1 MSITT
6 IKKTANGLKTSDEA
20 VSQLGLDRLG
30 LRDPRESLRW
40 LRRTG
45 RLKFTRIGRH
55 LMFREEW
62 LDELIDRNAVLRKAP
77 RRESTRGSN

>member
-6 IKKTANGLKTSDEA
+6 SKKIANGLKTSDEA

-40 LRRTG
+40 LCRTG
-45 RLKFTRIGRH
+45 RLKFTRIGRRV
-55 LMFREEW
+55 MFRQEW
-62 LDELIDRNAVLRKAP
+62 LDELIDQNTVLRKAP

>member
-6 IKKTANGLKTSDEA
+6 NKQTAKGLKTSDEA

-40 LRRTG
+40 LCRTG
-45 RLKFTRIGRH
+45 RLRFTRIGRRV
-55 LMFREEW
+55 MFRQEW
-62 LDELIDRNAVLRKAP
+62 LDELIDQNTVLRKAP

>member
-6 IKKTANGLKTSDEA
+6 SKKIANGLKTSDEA

-40 LRRTG
+40 LCRTG
-45 RLKFTRIGRH
+45 RLRFTRIGRRV
-55 LMFREEW
+55 MFRQEW
-62 LDELIDRNAVLRKAP
+62 LDELIDQNTVLRKAP

>member
-6 IKKTANGLKTSDEA
+6 SKKIANGLKTSDEA

-40 LRRTG
+40 LCRTG
-45 RLKFTRIGRH
+45 RLKFTRIGRRV
-55 LMFREEW
+55 MFRQEW
-62 LDELIDRNAVLRKAP
+62 LDELIDRNAVIHKAP
-77 RRESTRGSN
+77 GRESARGSN

>member
-1 MSITT
+1 MTITT
-6 IKKTANGLKTSDEA
+6 SKETAKGLKTSDEA
-20 VSQLGLDRLG
+20 VSHLGLDRLG

-40 LRRTG
+40 LCRTG

-55 LMFREEW
+55 LMFREAW

>member
-6 IKKTANGLKTSDEA
+6 SKKIGNGLKTSDEA

-40 LRRTG
+40 LCRTG
-45 RLKFTRIGRH
+45 RLKFTRIGRRV
-55 LMFREEW
+55 MFRQE
-62 LDELIDRNAVLRKAP
+62 
-77 RRESTRGSN
+77 